1 MITET
6 LIHIDESLN
15 RQQRDEL
22 LQSLGNHSGGME
34 AHHHSEKSH
43 LLFVAYD
50 DEECCPH
57 DVVEMVKE
65 QGLHAQLIDL

>member
-1 MITET
+1 MISET
-6 LIHIDESLN
+6 LIHINEHLSWE
-15 RQQRDEL
+15 QREAL
-22 LQSLGNHSGGME
+22 LRSLGNRPGAIE
-34 AHHHSEKSH
+34 APHRSDKSH

>member
-1 MITET
+1 MISET
-6 LIHIDESLN
+6 LIHINESLSQ
-15 RQQRDEL
+15 QQREEL
-22 LQSLGNHSGGME
+22 LLSLGNRHGAMEAPHHSG
-34 AHHHSEKSH
+34 KSH

>member
-6 LIHIDESLN
+6 LIHINEALSS
-15 RQQRDEL
+15 QQRNQL
-22 LQSLGNHSGGME
+22 LQSLGNRRGGME
-34 AHHHSEKSH
+34 AHHHSDKGH
-43 LLFVAYD
+43 LLFIAYD